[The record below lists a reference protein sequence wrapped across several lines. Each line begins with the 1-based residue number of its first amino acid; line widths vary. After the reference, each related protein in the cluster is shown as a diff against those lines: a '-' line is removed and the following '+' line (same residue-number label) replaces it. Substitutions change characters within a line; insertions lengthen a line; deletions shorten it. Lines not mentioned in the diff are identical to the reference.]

1 MATPSPRPRDEP
13 GRSPQPLHERAIA
26 DLSYIRDTMARA
38 SSFTGVPGWG
48 GVAMGSSA
56 LVAGWLAGRTTSP
69 AEWLAVWL
77 AEAVIAIGIGGV
89 FLLRKAS
96 ASAAV
101 YPARASRLFA
111 SSFAPPLAAGAVL
124 TPVLFQAGLDHLLPG
139 LWLLLYGAGVT
150 AAGAFSVPVV
160 PVMGAVFMV
169 LGTAALLLDPAWGNL
184 LLMAG
189 FGLVQIGFGLV
200 IARRYGG

>member
-1 MATPSPRPRDEP
+1 
-13 GRSPQPLHERAIA
+13 
-26 DLSYIRDTMARA
+26 
-38 SSFTGVPGWG
+38 
-48 GVAMGSSA
+48 
-56 LVAGWLAGRTTSP
+56 
-69 AEWLAVWL
+69 
-77 AEAVIAIGIGGV
+77 V
-89 FLLRKAS
+89 FLLRKAA

-124 TPVLFQAGLDHLLPG
+124 TPVLFQAGLPHLLPG
-139 LWLLLYGAGVT
+139 LWLLLYGAGVL

-169 LGTAALLLDPAWGNL
+169 LGTAALVLDPAWGNP